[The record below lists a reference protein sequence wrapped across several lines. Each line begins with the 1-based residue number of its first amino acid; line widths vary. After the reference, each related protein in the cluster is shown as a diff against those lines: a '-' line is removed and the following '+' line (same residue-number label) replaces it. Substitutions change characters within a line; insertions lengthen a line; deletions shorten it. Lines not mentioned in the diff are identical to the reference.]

1 MFNLLSN
8 YLESIPTGI
17 VCLVVFMFS
26 FSFSL
31 AQKISPDMKA
41 KEVEKNMTDDERFAL
56 ITSLVGHV
64 PSLGIPNTIVV
75 LETGNASSM
84 PWRSD
89 VKAILQAWYPGQVG
103 GTAIAEILTGK
114 VNPSGRLPI
123 TFPESLAH
131 TPRPTLSGLGTPW
144 GTPTTIEYNEGS
156 DAGYR
161 WFGKKSIAPM
171 YAFGHGLSYT
181 SFSYSGLKVTE
192 GKMITASFT
201 VTNAGKIKG
210 ADVPQL
216 YLTRE
221 ADEISVRLLGFE
233 RIELSP
239 GEYKEITL
247 TVDPRLLAHFNWER
261 QQWEIN
267 EGDFQ
272 IALGS
277 SAVDLQL
284 HSTIKLKKKR
294 FGK

>member
-1 MFNLLSN
+1 
-8 YLESIPTGI
+8 
-17 VCLVVFMFS
+17 
-26 FSFSL
+26 
-31 AQKISPDMKA
+31 
-41 KEVEKNMTDDERFAL
+41 
-56 ITSLVGHV
+56 
-64 PSLGIPNTIVV
+64 
-75 LETGNASSM
+75 
-84 PWRSD
+84 
-89 VKAILQAWYPGQVG
+89 
-103 GTAIAEILTGK
+103 
-114 VNPSGRLPI
+114 
-123 TFPESLAH
+123 
-131 TPRPTLSGLGTPW
+131 
-144 GTPTTIEYNEGS
+144 
-156 DAGYR
+156 
-161 WFGKKSIAPM
+161 
-171 YAFGHGLSYT
+171 
-181 SFSYSGLKVTE
+181 
-192 GKMITASFT
+192 MITASFT